1 MKSTS
6 SSSSSSSTSSS
17 SSSSAATTTTTT
29 ISKSSISTSIFSE
42 LSLFILFSTIS
53 IIGLTLNH
61 IDDTD
66 EVYGYYEPLH
76 YLLYG
81 KGMQTWE
88 YSPKYAIRY
97 FFLYIY
103 FIIIKLTYIL
113 LLLLLKNICIYITI
127 CNIM

>member
-6 SSSSSSSTSSS
+6 SSSSSSSSSLSSS
-17 SSSSAATTTTTT
+17 SSTTTTTT

-97 FFLYIY
+97 FFKI
-103 FIIIKLTYIL
+103 FIIIKLTNY
-113 LLLLLKNICIYITI
+113 YYYYYYYY
-127 CNIM
+127 

>member
-1 MKSTS
+1 MKST
-6 SSSSSSSTSSS
+6 SSSSSSTSSS
-17 SSSSAATTTTTT
+17 SSSAATTTT

-88 YSPKYAIRY
+88 YSPKYAIRF

-103 FIIIKLTYIL
+103 FIIIKLKYILL